1 MAVYV
6 RELKHDVIKF
16 NQRLRIS
23 TFIPDGFETLIKNYV
38 PEHNYILGVCYQN
51 GDSQIGI
58 SGHPKVNETI
68 TQGFDRELLEE
79 LCLISKQNTKH
90 TFKVDSNFFYCIN
103 IKNCYLGK
111 FPKENKLRDVANRSV
126 ICVHGT
132 ENDILK
138 YLFKIR
144 KRKRLSDYITC
155 IWASKKNKILEVI
168 EKIKTDKKQWSIY

>member
-6 RELKHDVIKF
+6 RELKNDVIRF
-16 NQRLRIS
+16 NQKLRIS
-23 TFIPDGFETLIKNYV
+23 TFIPNGLEEMIKNYV

-58 SGHPKVNETI
+58 SGHPKTNESI
-68 TQGFDRELLEE
+68 TQGFERELLEE
-79 LCLISKQNTKH
+79 LCLIYKLNTRH
-90 TFKVDSNFFYCIN
+90 IFKVESNFFYCIN

-111 FPKENKLRDVANRSV
+111 FPKENKLQDVISRSV
-126 ICVHGT
+126 ICVYGT

-155 IWASKKNKILEVI
+155 VWASKKNKILDVI
-168 EKIKTDKKQWSIY
+168 TKIKADKKQWSIY